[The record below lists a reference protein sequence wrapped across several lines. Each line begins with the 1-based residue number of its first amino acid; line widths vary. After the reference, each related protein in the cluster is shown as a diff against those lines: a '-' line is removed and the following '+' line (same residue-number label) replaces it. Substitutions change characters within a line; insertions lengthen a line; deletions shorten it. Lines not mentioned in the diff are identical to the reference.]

1 LGDSFASANHG
12 AVILEVGG
20 SNGQGEPGTG
30 APPLAK
36 PASVTYIDDGAVVAS
51 YATLA
56 RHGAAIYMLDELV
69 NVLGHSAPI
78 TYLNSCIASTD
89 VDVWLSTHA
98 ATAIGH
104 CTSAGVRPAIVILD
118 NGGSDAQGQADAD
131 SFPGDCTDLFEMFAT
146 KYGAG
151 IARIIIGLT
160 AVQDAT
166 YTHADQVRAAQAALA
181 ASANDCCMHFSTE
194 GAATFDGAHRTVAAN
209 EVLGRAIGR
218 ALFASGLLP

>member
-1 LGDSFASANHG
+1 MGDSLALANHG

-30 APPLAK
+30 APALVK
-36 PASVTYIDDGAVVAS
+36 PASVTYIDDGSVVAS
-51 YATLA
+51 YATLG

-69 NVLGHSAPI
+69 NVLGYSSPI

-89 VDVWLSTHA
+89 VDTWITTHA
-98 ATAIGH
+98 TTAIGH
-104 CTSAGVRPAIVILD
+104 CTANAVRPNIVILD
-118 NGGSDAQGQADAD
+118 NGGSDAQGPADAD
-131 SFPGDCTDLFEMFAT
+131 SFPVDCLDLFELFAT

-160 AVQDAT
+160 AVQDAV
-166 YTHADQVRAAQAALA
+166 YTHANQVRAAQIALA
-181 ASANDCCMHFSTE
+181 ASANDCCLHFTTE
-194 GAATFDGAHRTVAAN
+194 GYATFDGAHRTSAAN